1 MSEDNKTSMQRL
13 YQEVIGEGR
22 IELIDELVSP
32 GFVEHEA
39 APGLEPNRDG
49 VKQFFGMFRA
59 AAPDLTATVED
70 LIAEGDRVVARVWFS
85 GTQTGELFG
94 LPATGKQFRFQ
105 AIDILRFEEGLAVEH
120 WGVTDMAGL
129 MGQLGAPAPE
139 TAGTA

>member
-1 MSEDNKTSMQRL
+1 MSEDIKARMRRF
-13 YQEVIGEGR
+13 YQEVVNEGR
-22 IELIDELVSP
+22 LEVIDELASP

-39 APGLEPNRDG
+39 APGLEPSIEG

-70 LIAEGDRVVARVWFS
+70 LIAEGDRGVARVTFS

-94 LPATGKQFRFQ
+94 IPATGKQFRFQ
-105 AIDILRFEEGLAVEH
+105 TIDIVRFENGLAAEH
-120 WGVTDMAGL
+120 WAVTDMAGL
-129 MGQLGAPAPE
+129 MEQLGALEPA